1 MRMGGLAAY
10 QAGSMAPMVRRWV
23 VGFSLAAVL
32 TLVAAACRSEPAPT
46 VQSPPNPTTAP
57 SAVLAG
63 CAVDQGT
70 PRAVSSSAQPSSGD
84 YTIAQPGILVA
95 ASVTSN
101 PPFES
106 LQAGHPVGFDI
117 DLIAEISRRLGLR
130 PEIQSSSAASVLTD
144 VARGRADVAISA
156 LSIRSDRRTVV
167 DFTDAY
173 YPANLA
179 LTVGVGHAR
188 GFGGL
193 GSLSGEVLGVAAGSS
208 AESCARATLLRQAKL
223 SSVKAYPDISTAFT
237 DLSVGRLGAVLADVP
252 TSDRLVQAVP
262 GLQMVQIYKT
272 GDTYAIAVARSN
284 PRLREVINRILG
296 DMRKDGTYA
305 LLFQKWFQVPPPS
318 P

>member
-1 MRMGGLAAY
+1 MG
-10 QAGSMAPMVRRWV
+10 PMSGRRVVRL
-23 VGFSLAAVL
+23 SLAAAFAL
-32 TLVAAACRSEPAPT
+32 LATACRSEPAPT
-46 VQSPPNPTTAP
+46 VLAPPNPTTAP
-57 SAVLAG
+57 STVLAG
-63 CAVDQGT
+63 CVVDQGS
-70 PRAVSSSAQPSSGD
+70 PQAAAPKGGPSAGRGSGD

-95 ASVTSN
+95 ASVTSK

-106 LQAGHPVGFDI
+106 LQGGHPVGFDI
-117 DLIAEISRRLGLR
+117 DLIAEVSRRLGLR
-130 PEIQSSSAASVLTD
+130 PEIQTATPSSVLSD

-156 LSIRSDRRTVV
+156 LSIRSDRRSVV

-179 LTVGVGHAR
+179 LTVGVGQAR
-188 GFGGL
+188 GFGL
-193 GSLSGEVLGVAAGSS
+193 ASLSGKVLGVTGGTV
-208 AESCARATLLRQAKL
+208 AESCARAALLPQGKL
-223 SSVKAYPDISTAFT
+223 ASIKTYQDSSAAFT

-272 GDTYAIAVARSN
+272 GDAYAIAVAKSN
-284 PRLREVINRILG
+284 PRLREAINRLLG

-305 LLFQKWFQVPPPS
+305 LLFQKWFQVPPPG